1 MDKVM
6 DEQNMNESQRDNVN
20 VATVATPIE
29 VVDAEVVTQD
39 QAGGQAGRQAGTVE
53 LEEIKG
59 QMAEIKD
66 KYMRLY
72 AEFDNYKKRVQ
83 REKEDILKYGME
95 PLVGALL
102 PVIDNLEAALSHAA
116 NSTAASLS
124 TGVELTLK
132 EFKKALGRYGL
143 VEIEAKGRAFDPA
156 FHEAMAEAE
165 ANDVED
171 RTVLEEFRK
180 GYMFKERVLRA
191 SLVKVSKKGL

>member
-1 MDKVM
+1 M
-6 DEQNMNESQRDNVN
+6 DEHNINEQQRDNVQGDN
-20 VATVATPIE
+20 AVTPPE
-29 VVDAEVVTQD
+29 VVDVVVVEQ
-39 QAGGQAGRQAGTVE
+39 GQPEGQPDTAE
-53 LEEIKG
+53 LEKIKE
-59 QMAEIKD
+59 QMAETKD

-95 PLVGALL
+95 PLVGDLL
-102 PVIDNLEAALSHAA
+102 PVIDNLEAALSHAS

-132 EFKKALGRYGL
+132 EFKKALSRYGV
-143 VEIEAKGRAFDPA
+143 VEIEAKGKPFDPA
-156 FHEAMAEAE
+156 FHEAMAETE
-165 ANDVED
+165 NNNVDD

-191 SLVKVSKKGL
+191 SLVKVSKKA

>member
-1 MDKVM
+1 MDEHNINEQQGDKVQG
-6 DEQNMNESQRDNVN
+6 DNAVTPPEVADTVVVEQ
-20 VATVATPIE
+20 
-29 VVDAEVVTQD
+29 
-39 QAGGQAGRQAGTVE
+39 GQPEGQPDKAE
-53 LEEIKG
+53 LEKIKE
-59 QMAEIKD
+59 QMAETKD

-95 PLVGALL
+95 PLVGDLL
-102 PVIDNLEAALSHAA
+102 PVIDNLEAALSHAS

-132 EFKKALGRYGL
+132 EFKKALSRYGV
-143 VEIEAKGRAFDPA
+143 VEIEAKGRPFDPA
-156 FHEAMAEAE
+156 FHEAMAETE
-165 ANDVED
+165 ANDVDD

-191 SLVKVSKKGL
+191 SLVKVSKKT